1 LIIGWILES
10 NKEIAGF
17 CSTNNAKSINI
28 RKMVFRFLLL
38 FFITF
43 LSLEANSQNITEAAA
58 RAELQKRGYDET
70 RFREELTKK
79 GVNIDAVDV
88 NNPVEMA
95 RVKKAVEEVMVIL
108 DAEKR
113 AASKTAGPNQTSKST
128 DASVPQSKI
137 DDTRSV
143 DDKAKV
149 VNQSKD
155 IQKAV
160 KDGATIEE
168 AVSEKLQEQANEK
181 LPPARTYGQHIFR
194 DKSLQLFRTAE
205 DAKPSKTYILGPGDK
220 VSISIWG
227 PSQTNYALEIEK
239 EGYIQPTNQP
249 RYYIAGLT
257 IAQAEQLLYGRL
269 RNYHYFQKENFEMA
283 VTTARTINVNIVGEV
298 FNNGTF
304 NVSAIN
310 TAFNA
315 LIAAGGPNDIGS
327 VRKIQV
333 LGPGKKPKTLDVYKY
348 LQNPTVSQD
357 FYLSENDYINVP
369 VADRLISISG
379 AINRPFQYE
388 LIEKENLKE
397 LVKLAGGLK
406 ANALKGN
413 IQVKRIENDSVR
425 IIDIDYLSLERT
437 GKDFTLLNGDI
448 VTIPEI
454 NTNIVNEV
462 SISGAVENPG
472 TYAMTNNEK
481 ISDIL
486 KKAVLLNNAITDI
499 AYLKRYNSDF
509 KTIRYEFININ
520 EILANP
526 QSNKNLILQRG
537 DELIISSKASF
548 TENYEIN
555 IEGSVRTPTTMALDV
570 ENNIKV
576 SDAIFFAG
584 GLSYD
589 AITEFAYIFR
599 TRTDESK
606 TQEYISVDLK
616 EALANP
622 TSAANISLQPK
633 DRLVIYSKNS
643 FTDESF
649 VKVAGAVRLPGDFL
663 YNPSLTLRG
672 AILLAGGHKREA
684 ALDRVD
690 VYRLEFEENRATRV
704 LVATLKL
711 DETYNVRGGGI
722 NFELQPFD
730 QIFIRQAPEFELQR
744 NVLVNGEVKYPGTYA
759 LMSDNTKLAT
769 IIREA
774 GGVTDEAFL
783 KGATLLRVKENLGY
797 IIIDLE
803 LAIKEPKSFENIILQ
818 EGDEISIPKMSNIV
832 SISGATRISELYIN
846 DIANKNKIQVPY
858 RKGKNAG
865 YYINEYAGGLSKE
878 GSINKISVID
888 ASGKVTKAKNFL
900 FFKKYPKVGPG
911 SEIKVGYK
919 EVKVKEN
926 IEGKESDVK
935 WGEVLA
941 NSIAQATAIL
951 SIILLVQNVN

>member
-1 LIIGWILES
+1 
-10 NKEIAGF
+10 
-17 CSTNNAKSINI
+17 
-28 RKMVFRFLLL
+28 MM
-38 FFITF
+38 
-43 LSLEANSQNITEAAA
+43 
-58 RAELQKRGYDET
+58 QKLKAMRQ
-70 RFREELTKK
+70 KK
-79 GVNIDAVDV
+79 GVNIDVVDV
-88 NNPVEMA
+88 NNPVEVA
-95 RVKKAVEEVMVIL
+95 RVKKAVEEVMAIL
-108 DAEKR
+108 DAEKN
-113 AASKTAGPNQTSKST
+113 ALQKGGGQNAGSNGPG
-128 DASVPQSKI
+128 VPQSKI
-137 DDTRSV
+137 DETRSV
-143 DDKAKV
+143 DEKAKV

-168 AVSEKLQEQANEK
+168 AVSEKLQEQAKEK
-181 LPPARTYGQHIFR
+181 LPTARTYGQHIFR

-239 EGYIQPTNQP
+239 DGYIQPTNQP

-269 RNYHYFQKENFEMA
+269 RNYHYFQKENFEIA

-298 FNNGTF
+298 FTSGTF

-315 LIAAGGPNDIGS
+315 LIAAGGPNNLGS

-348 LQNPTVSQD
+348 LQNPMVSQD

-369 VADRLISISG
+369 VADRLITIGG

-397 LVKLAGGLK
+397 LINLAGGLK
-406 ANALKGN
+406 VNALKGN
-413 IQVKRIENDSVR
+413 IQIRRIENDSVR
-425 IIDIDYLSLERT
+425 IIDLDYIALEKS
-437 GKDFTLLNGDI
+437 GKDFILLNGDV
-448 VTIPEI
+448 VTIPDI
-454 NTNIVNEV
+454 NTNIRNEV

-472 TYAMTNNEK
+472 TYALTKEEK

-486 KKAVLLNNAITDI
+486 KKAILLDNAITDI

-509 KTIRYEFININ
+509 KTIRYEFIRIG

-526 QSNKNLILQRG
+526 QSEKNINLQRG
-537 DELIISSKASF
+537 DQLIISSKATF
-548 TENYEIN
+548 AENYSIN
-555 IEGSVRTPTTMALDV
+555 IEGSVRTPTTMALDI

-584 GLSYD
+584 GLTFD

-599 TRTDESK
+599 APTDDFK

-616 EALANP
+616 EALENP
-622 TSAANISLQPK
+622 LSPANISLKPK
-633 DRLVIYSKNS
+633 DRLVVYSKNS
-643 FTDESF
+643 YTDESF
-649 VKVAGAVRLPGDFL
+649 VKVAGAVRSPGDFL
-663 YNPSLTLRG
+663 YNPTLTLRG
-672 AILLAGGHKREA
+672 VILLAGGHRREA

-690 VYRLEFEENRATRV
+690 VYRLEFEENRSTRV

-711 DETYNVRGGGI
+711 DEDYNVKGGGI
-722 NFELQPFD
+722 DFTLQPFD

-744 NVLVNGEVKYPGTYA
+744 NVSVIGEVKYPGTYA

-769 IIREA
+769 VIREA
-774 GGVTDEAFL
+774 GGITDEAFL
-783 KGATLLRVKENLGY
+783 KGATLRRNKDNIGY

-803 LAIKEPKSFENIILQ
+803 IAIKNPKSFENIIMQ
-818 EGDEISIPKMSNIV
+818 EGDEISIPKTSNIV
-832 SISGATRISELYIN
+832 SISGATRISELYTN
-846 DIANKNKIQVPY
+846 EIANRNKIQVPY

-865 YYINEYAGGLSKE
+865 YYINEYAGGLSKD
-878 GSINKISVID
+878 GSINKIYVVE

-900 FFKKYPKVGPG
+900 FFKRYPKVGPG
-911 SEIKVGYK
+911 AEIKVGYK
-919 EVKVKEN
+919 EVKIKEN
-926 IEGKESDVK
+926 KETKDDGDVK

>member
-1 LIIGWILES
+1 
-10 NKEIAGF
+10 
-17 CSTNNAKSINI
+17 
-28 RKMVFRFLLL
+28 MVYRFLLL
-38 FFITF
+38 IFITF
-43 LSLEANSQNITEAAA
+43 LSLESYSQNITEMAA

-79 GVNIDAVDV
+79 GVNIDSVDP
-88 NNPVEMA
+88 NNPVEVA
-95 RVKKAVEEVMVIL
+95 RVKKAVEEVMLIL
-108 DAEKR
+108 DAEKK
-113 AASKTAGPNQTSKST
+113 AAQKGNTQNSSAKANEPV
-128 DASVPQSKI
+128 VPQSKI
-137 DDTRSV
+137 EETRSV
-143 DDKAKV
+143 DEKDKV

-168 AVSEKLQEQANEK
+168 AVSEKLQEQAKSK

-269 RNYHYFQKENFEMA
+269 RNYHYFQKENFEIA

-304 NVSAIN
+304 NLSAIN

-315 LIAAGGPNDIGS
+315 LIAAGGPTDIGS

-333 LGPGKKPKTLDVYKY
+333 LGPGKKPKILDVYKY

-369 VADRLISISG
+369 VADRLISITG
-379 AINRPFQYE
+379 AVNRPFQYE
-388 LIEKENLKE
+388 LIDKENLKE
-397 LVKLAGGLK
+397 LVKLSGGLK
-406 ANALKGN
+406 ANALKSN
-413 IQVKRIENDSVR
+413 IQIKRIENDSIR
-425 IIDIDYLSLERT
+425 IIDVDYLALENS
-437 GKDFTLLNGDI
+437 GKDYVLLNGDVI
-448 VTIPEI
+448 TILEI
-454 NTNIVNEV
+454 NTNIRNEV

-472 TYAMTNNEK
+472 TYAMTNKEK

-486 KKAVLLNNAITDI
+486 KKAILLNNAITDI
-499 AYLKRYNSDF
+499 AYLKRYNADF

-520 EILANP
+520 EILNNP
-526 QSNKNLILQRG
+526 QSSANLVLQRG

-548 TENYEIN
+548 VENYEIN
-555 IEGSVRTPTTMALDV
+555 IEGSVRVPTKMALDM

-576 SDAIFFAG
+576 ADAIFFAG
-584 GLSYD
+584 GLTFD

-622 TSAANISLQPK
+622 SSAANISLEPK
-633 DRLVIYSKNS
+633 DRLVVYSKNS
-643 FTDESF
+643 YTDESF
-649 VKVAGAVRLPGDFL
+649 VKVAGAVRSPGDFL
-663 YNPSLTLRG
+663 YNPTLTLRN
-672 AILLAGGHKREA
+672 AILLAGGHRREA

-690 VYRLEFEENRATRV
+690 VYRFEFEENRATRV

-711 DETYNVRGGGI
+711 DEAYNVRSGGPS
-722 NFELQPFD
+722 FELQPFD

-744 NVLVNGEVKYPGTYA
+744 NILVNGEVKYPGTYA
-759 LMSDNTKLAT
+759 LMNDNTKLAT
-769 IIREA
+769 IIRES

-783 KGATLLRVKENLGY
+783 KGATLMRMKENVGY

-803 LAIKEPKSFENIILQ
+803 NAIKNPKSFENIILQ
-818 EGDEISIPKMSNIV
+818 EGDEISIPKINNIV
-832 SISGATRISELYIN
+832 SISGATRASELYVN
-846 DIANKNKIQVPY
+846 DIANRNKIQVPY

-865 YYINEYAGGLSKE
+865 YYLNEYAGGLSKD

-900 FFKKYPKVGPG
+900 FFKKYPQVGPG
-911 SEIKVGYK
+911 AEIKVGYK
-919 EVKVKEN
+919 EVKIKEN
-926 IEGKESDVK
+926 NETKDGDVK

>member
-1 LIIGWILES
+1 
-10 NKEIAGF
+10 
-17 CSTNNAKSINI
+17 
-28 RKMVFRFLLL
+28 MVYRFLLL
-38 FFITF
+38 IFITF
-43 LSLEANSQNITEAAA
+43 LSLESYSQNITEMAA

-79 GVNIDAVDV
+79 GVNIDSVDP
-88 NNPVEMA
+88 NNPVEVA
-95 RVKKAVEEVMVIL
+95 RVKKAVEEVMLIL
-108 DAEKR
+108 DAEKK
-113 AASKTAGPNQTSKST
+113 AAQKGNTQNSSAKANEPV
-128 DASVPQSKI
+128 VPQSKI
-137 DDTRSV
+137 EETRSV
-143 DDKAKV
+143 DEKDKV

-168 AVSEKLQEQANEK
+168 AVSEKLQEQAKSK

-269 RNYHYFQKENFEMA
+269 RNYHYFQKENFEIA

-304 NVSAIN
+304 NLSAIN

-315 LIAAGGPNDIGS
+315 LIAAGGPTDIGS

-333 LGPGKKPKTLDVYKY
+333 LGPGKKPKILDVYKY

-369 VADRLISISG
+369 VADRLISITG
-379 AINRPFQYE
+379 AVNRPFQYE
-388 LIEKENLKE
+388 LIDKENLKE
-397 LVKLAGGLK
+397 LVKLSGGLK
-406 ANALKGN
+406 ANALKSN
-413 IQVKRIENDSVR
+413 IQIKRIENDSIR
-425 IIDIDYLSLERT
+425 IIDVDYLALENS
-437 GKDFTLLNGDI
+437 GKDYVLLNGDVI
-448 VTIPEI
+448 TILEI
-454 NTNIVNEV
+454 NTNIRNEV

-472 TYAMTNNEK
+472 TYAMTNKEK

-486 KKAVLLNNAITDI
+486 KKAILLNNAITDI
-499 AYLKRYNSDF
+499 AYLKRYNADF

-520 EILANP
+520 EILNNP
-526 QSNKNLILQRG
+526 QSSANLVLQRG

-548 TENYEIN
+548 VENYEIN
-555 IEGSVRTPTTMALDV
+555 IEGSVRVPTKMALDM

-576 SDAIFFAG
+576 ADAIFFAG
-584 GLSYD
+584 GLTFD

-622 TSAANISLQPK
+622 SSAANISLEPK
-633 DRLVIYSKNS
+633 DRLVVYSKNS
-643 FTDESF
+643 YTDESF
-649 VKVAGAVRLPGDFL
+649 VKVAGAVRSPGDFL
-663 YNPSLTLRG
+663 YNPTLTLRN
-672 AILLAGGHKREA
+672 AILLAGGHRREA

-711 DETYNVRGGGI
+711 DEAYNVRSGGPS
-722 NFELQPFD
+722 FELQPFD

-744 NVLVNGEVKYPGTYA
+744 NILVNGEVKYPGTYA
-759 LMSDNTKLAT
+759 LMNDNTKLAT
-769 IIREA
+769 IIRES

-783 KGATLLRVKENLGY
+783 KGATLMRMKENVGY

-803 LAIKEPKSFENIILQ
+803 NAIKNPKSFENIILQ
-818 EGDEISIPKMSNIV
+818 EGDEISIPKINNIV
-832 SISGATRISELYIN
+832 SISGATRASELYVN
-846 DIANKNKIQVPY
+846 DIANRNKIQVPY

-865 YYINEYAGGLSKE
+865 YYLNEYAGGLSKD

-900 FFKKYPKVGPG
+900 FFKKYPQVGPG
-911 SEIKVGYK
+911 AEIKVGYK
-919 EVKVKEN
+919 EVKIKEN
-926 IEGKESDVK
+926 NETKDGDVK